1 MMMDLETIGYFLYME
16 KQENRSREQG
26 AAQETAEASH
36 KENGQESFVY
46 PERYGPYSLYRTEA
60 DN

>member
-1 MMMDLETIGYFLYME
+1 MLDLNTIGYFLYME

-26 AAQETAEASH
+26 AAQETAEPPQ
-36 KENGQESFVY
+36 KENGRESFVS
-46 PERYGPYSLYRTEA
+46 PERYGPYSLYRTKA